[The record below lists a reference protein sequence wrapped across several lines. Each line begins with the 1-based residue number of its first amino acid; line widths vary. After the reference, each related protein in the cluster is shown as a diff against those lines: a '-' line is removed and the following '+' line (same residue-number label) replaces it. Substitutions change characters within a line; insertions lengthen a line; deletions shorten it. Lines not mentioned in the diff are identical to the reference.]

1 MRLFPAFFHTD
12 DAHVV
17 VFGGGEAARRKVRL
31 LAKTSAIITVI
42 IDDQI
47 DPGFA
52 QEFAGRITIA
62 PRDMAGQALDR
73 SIFAIIACRTGDNC
87 EQSIEWTR
95 AYGVPLNVVDR
106 PDLSDFSVPSMLERG
121 EIVAAVGTGGAAPVL
136 AKQIRAQLEA
146 LVPQAMGPLSELARA
161 FRPNVS
167 AALED
172 SVQRRQ
178 FWETALSGPP
188 AELALDDDLDGAQA
202 ALEAMLVD
210 FSSSASPPGPVHI
223 VGAGPGDPELL
234 TLKAFRLIQ
243 NADIVF
249 HDRLVSD
256 EVMDLVRRDATR
268 VSVGKAKGDHSVPQS
283 QIHDLMI
290 EAARSGQRV
299 VRLKGGDPFV
309 FGRGG
314 EELEALREAGIEA
327 SVVPGISSALG
338 CAASAGLPLT
348 HRNHAQ
354 TLTFVTGH
362 AKTGGVPDLDWTV
375 LARPAQTV
383 VVYMGVGTAPAISEK
398 LIHAGRAP
406 STPVA
411 VIENGTRADEIRVY
425 GTLAELP
432 QMIARAGITG
442 PALLVIG
449 EVAGIPAAAL
459 SSTRLRGE
467 VPEGRRGADRL
478 DIVREAAPSERFA
491 PTSPAGGGGKD
502 KRLVET
508 AA

>member
-1 MRLFPAFFHTD
+1 MRLFPAFFYTD

-17 VFGGGEAARRKVRL
+17 VFGGGETARRKVRL
-31 LAKTSAIITVI
+31 LAKTSATITVI
-42 IDDQI
+42 IDAEI
-47 DPGFA
+47 EAGFA
-52 QEFAGRITIA
+52 QEFAGRITLA

-73 SIFAIIACRTGDNC
+73 SIFAIIACRSGDNC
-87 EQSIEWTR
+87 EQSIEWAR

-106 PDLSDFSVPSMLERG
+106 PDLSDFSVPSLLERG

-136 AKQIRAQLEA
+136 AKQIRAQLET

-161 FRPNVS
+161 FRPTVS
-167 AALED
+167 AALD
-172 SVQRRQ
+172 DPVQRRQ
-178 FWETALSGPP
+178 FWEAALSGPP
-188 AELALDDDLDGAQA
+188 ADLALDGDLNGAQV
-202 ALEAMLVD
+202 ALEAMLAAYQNQNSPHAEPVEARGRD
-210 FSSSASPPGPVHI
+210 GTSGPLALRQNQGEGYSSVGPVHI

-249 HDRLVSD
+249 HDRLVSS
-256 EVMDLVRRDATR
+256 EVMDFVRRDADR
-268 VSVGKAKGDHSVPQS
+268 VSVGKTKGDHSVAQS

-290 EAARSGQRV
+290 AAARTGKRV

-314 EELEALREAGIEA
+314 EELEALREAGIDA

-348 HRNHAQ
+348 HRDHAQ

-362 AKTGGVPDLDWTV
+362 AKAGGVPDLDWTA

-383 VVYMGVGTAPAISEK
+383 VVYMGVGTAPAISEH
-398 LIHAGRAP
+398 LIKAGRAP

-411 VIENGTRADEIRVY
+411 VIENGTRSNEMRVY
-425 GTLAELP
+425 GKLAQLP
-432 QMIARAGITG
+432 QLITRAGITG

-449 EVAGIPAAAL
+449 EVAGIPDEAL
-459 SSTRLRGE
+459 AQLTL
-467 VPEGRRGADRL
+467 
-478 DIVREAAPSERFA
+478 
-491 PTSPAGGGGKD
+491 
-502 KRLVET
+502 ET